1 MNTPNQK
8 RRTAPP
14 VAQDKCT
21 AFGLDRICDMIV
33 AGETLTGIAAQV
45 GVHVSSLL
53 TWGEA
58 DPQRSA
64 RMREA
69 RHLAGRIWDEKAEM
83 GILLAADPFELSRA
97 KELAHHYRWRA
108 KAVAPK
114 EYGDKVT
121 TEHTGKDGGP
131 IALAAI
137 DLKGM
142 SDAELAQMQAL
153 LSKAAAGGGGG
164 V

>member
-1 MNTPNQK
+1 MAEK
-8 RRTAPP
+8 RQTKPP
-14 VAQDKCT
+14 VAQHKCD
-21 AFGLDRICDMIV
+21 AFGLEKICDLLV
-33 AGETLTGIAAQV
+33 AGETLTGIATQI
-45 GVHVSSLL
+45 GVHVSSLI

-58 DPQRSA
+58 DSQRSA

-83 GILLAADPFELSRA
+83 SILLAADKFELDRA

-108 KAVAPK
+108 KAVSPR
-114 EYGDKVT
+114 EYGDKLT

-142 SDAELAQMQAL
+142 SDAELAQMQTL
-153 LSKAAAGGGGG
+153 LSKAAAAGGGK
-164 V
+164 